1 MLKEKVWQP
10 KDIIYAKDVMMF
22 KNPETKEI
30 ELWISGK
37 NGFCKIESLDAHCNI
52 VKKLPENLHFLER
65 NLEQE
70 LYDNKAFKN
79 YKEYYTEK
87 DFDMMYLI
95 SKFAAWNLH
104 LPCKI

>member
-1 MLKEKVWQP
+1 MEKIKVWQP

-52 VKKLPENLHFLER
+52 VKNLPENLHFLER

-70 LYDNKAFKN
+70 LYEQQLRNFWRD
-79 YKEYYTEK
+79 Y
-87 DFDMMYLI
+87 D
-95 SKFAAWNLH
+95 
-104 LPCKI
+104 